1 MSASAL
7 IDADAVAEQLA
18 MSPRWVLA
26 EARSGRLSHYIIG
39 RRVRFDPAAIAK
51 WIDDH
56 HHPATDDRRVSYPIA
71 PVKPARHAGSRGR
84 VPSVTPP
91 AAMYPSNTRPR

>member
-1 MSASAL
+1 MTPVRL

-18 MSPRWVLA
+18 MSSRWVLA
-26 EARSGRLSHYIIG
+26 EARSGRLPHYILG
-39 RRVRFDPAAIAK
+39 RRVRFDPTDIAK

-56 HHPATDDRRVSYPIA
+56 HRPATDDGRFSYPIA

-91 AAMYPSNTRPR
+91 AALYPTNLRPR